1 MTQAVGVSFGQIN
14 ANLCFYYYFLKKKK
28 NALRFVSHLSLML
41 TACVQHEEDA
51 GLEKT
56 KQAMAF

>member
-1 MTQAVGVSFGQIN
+1 MTQAVVVSFGQMN
-14 ANLCFYYYFLKKKK
+14 ANLCYYYYFLKN
-28 NALRFVSHLSLML
+28 NALRFVSRLSLML
-41 TACVQHEEDA
+41 MACVQHEEDA